1 MIKFIFLLLFVI
13 SSSISASEKKD
24 DVLLQA
30 EKLVSNGNIQEAI
43 DLLIPY
49 SKKIDDESAEKIQL
63 ELSYLFWTQLEDYEN
78 AAYWAE
84 ICAIRGNVD
93 CQYNLAAIFEEY
105 LVDHE
110 KSAYWYHKCAE
121 NNDVICQGVL
131 GYFYDNGL
139 IGLEKNSKIAL
150 KWHLLAAEQ
159 NLSNSLT
166 TIASY
171 YLDGVVL
178 EQSYKKAF
186 DYYHRGAESNF
197 GNSER
202 AIYGLALMYE
212 KGLGTKVNYNEAKKL
227 YIKADE
233 GGHEYALYRKDAL
246 EGDVTKALLLASLYK
261 TGSEIDL
268 GLPIDYEEA
277 AFFYKIAEYKG
288 SSDAS
293 GFDELIELM
302 RLNEDD
308 GYRLQWDRAAE
319 RFEIW
324 KLNLGFDDQ
333 DTLNDITQYFLNHT
347 GTASYINQNFLITN
361 KHVTHLDDNNIKK
374 CKKIIGYDPYKNIYE
389 EYEIYNTEYLP
400 KSLDI
405 DLIYNPKGIDV
416 NEISIYNGRPK
427 LGEDII
433 AIGFPQGDYLSKYPK
448 VTSGLVASD
457 FGYNNNPDEFM
468 TDATSYQGSSGSPI
482 FNKSDQ
488 LIGILYGG
496 PNHLLAN
503 FDDSGITDPNLAFV
517 VQSKYIIDFLKNNE
531 IKFSEIN
538 KNKYFQTYEIVENN
552 INRIRFIECY
562 DKFE

>member
-1 MIKFIFLLLFVI
+1 MLKFIFFLLFVI

-24 DVLLQA
+24 NVLLEA
-30 EKLVSNGNIQEAI
+30 EQLISSGSIQEAI

-49 SKKIDDESAEKIQL
+49 SKKVDDKLAEKIQL

-84 ICAIRGNVD
+84 LCAMKGNVD
-93 CQYNLAAIFEEY
+93 CQYNLGAIFEEH
-105 LVDHE
+105 LIDFE

-121 NNDVICQGVL
+121 NNDAICQGIL

-139 IGLEKNSKIAL
+139 IGLEANSKIAL

-178 EQSYKKAF
+178 DQNYKKAF
-186 DYYHRGAESNF
+186 EFYHRGAESNF
-197 GNSER
+197 GNPER

-212 KGLGTKVNYNEAKKL
+212 KGLGTKVNYDEAKKL

-233 GGHEYALYRKDAL
+233 GGHEYALKRKDAL
-246 EGDVTKALLLASLYK
+246 EGDVVKALWLASLYK
-261 TGSEIDL
+261 TGSKIDL
-268 GLPIDYEEA
+268 GLPIDYEES

-288 SSDAS
+288 SSDS
-293 GFDELIELM
+293 QGFNELYELM
-302 RLNEDD
+302 RLDEDD
-308 GYRLQWDRAAE
+308 GHHLQWDKAAE

-333 DTLNDITQYFLNHT
+333 DTLNDITQYIINHT

-361 KHVTHLDDNNIKK
+361 KHITHLDDNYTKK
-374 CKKIIGYDPYKNIYE
+374 CKKIIGYDPYRNNYE
-389 EYEIYNTEYLP
+389 EYEIFNTEYLP

-405 DLIYNPKGIDV
+405 DLIYNPSGIDV
-416 NEISIYNGRPK
+416 NEISIYKGKPK

-448 VTSGLVASD
+448 VTSGLVSSD
-457 FGYNNNPDEFM
+457 FGYENNPDEFM

-517 VQSKYIIDFLKNNE
+517 VQSQYIIDFLKTNE
-531 IKFSEIN
+531 IKYTETQ
-538 KNKYFQTYEIVENN
+538 KNQYFQTSEIVENN
-552 INRIRFIECY
+552 INRLRFIECY
-562 DKFE
+562 DKIQ